1 VRLSFLILATTLA
14 GACVPKAKYDQ
25 ALGDQE
31 RLYDRIDGMT
41 EAMNDVSREIE
52 RVNSELKIA
61 ESALEDSNRR
71 LATKIAEAG
80 QLQRDIEQM
89 KEALRDLERRKA
101 QADASLEAYRQ
112 LLIRFQSLID
122 AGTLRVRVVD
132 GRMVVELATDILFS
146 AGSANLSS
154 TGKEAIKQVS
164 QVLASI
170 EERQYQVAGH
180 TDNMPIATA
189 QFPTNWHLGAARAIS
204 VTKVLIDSGLPAE
217 RVSAASFGDT
227 KPVDTN
233 RTPEGKE
240 ANRRIE
246 ITIVPDLSTLPGYE
260 ELQTIADGKD
270 PAEESEETGEGTDRG
285 EGEE

>member
-1 VRLSFLILATTLA
+1 MLLATTLA

-25 ALGDQE
+25 ALADQE

-41 EAMNDVSREIE
+41 EAMNDISREIE
-52 RVNSELKIA
+52 RVNSELKTA
-61 ESALEDSNRR
+61 EAALEDSNRR
-71 LATKIAEAG
+71 LATKVAEAG
-80 QLQRDIEQM
+80 QLQRNIEDM

-112 LLIRFQSLID
+112 LLARFQSLID

-132 GRMVVELATDILFS
+132 GRMVVELATDILFP
-146 AGSANLSS
+146 AGSAILSNE
-154 TGKEAIKQVS
+154 GKEAIKKVS
-164 QVLASI
+164 EVLASI

-180 TDNMPIATA
+180 TDNVPIATS

-204 VTKVLIDSGLPAE
+204 VTKVLIDAGLSAE

-233 RTPEGKE
+233 RTAEGK
-240 ANRRIE
+240 AINRRIE
-246 ITIVPDLSTLPGYE
+246 ITIVPDLSTLPGYD
-260 ELQTIADGKD
+260 ELQAIAAGKL
-270 PAEESEETGEGTDRG
+270 PEKEGEGSEGERDD